1 MLNLLREVFMK
12 VVKMSFLLFI
22 LIFVGCSSI
31 KKEVE
36 LAKNREVKFKVDMKS
51 PKVPVG
57 TVEAQLDGAIMGLKK
72 VNINVSYSPVEDAVC
87 LEFKRNTIT
96 NYQFFDRPG
105 RTAFLKALEK
115 YTDDFEGKNLVNNK
129 KTKYQYGNTEGYLI
143 WKVTKVSEQNRDNV
157 DFSFGYLF
165 KERSPFFTITQGEVV
180 FDEIFAKNNS
190 EKIKT
195 NGEFQLFFTRAQ
207 SMELAAYFDQQFLRS
222 LTNIRQ
228 DTLNP
233 NIDYENY

>member
-1 MLNLLREVFMK
+1 MK
-12 VVKMSFLLFI
+12 IVKMSLLLLVLVF
-22 LIFVGCSSI
+22 FGCSSF
-31 KKEVE
+31 KREVE
-36 LAKNREVKFKVDMKS
+36 LAKNREPKFKVDMKS

-57 TVEAQLDGAIMGLKK
+57 TVEAQLDGSISGLKK

-105 RTAFLKALEK
+105 RSAFLKALEK
-115 YTDDFEGKNLVNNK
+115 YTEDFDSKNLVNNK
-129 KTKYQYGNTEGYLI
+129 KTKNQYGNTEGYLI
-143 WKVTKVSEQNRDNV
+143 WKLTKISDQNRDNV

-165 KERSPFFTITQGEVV
+165 REKSPFFTITQGEAV
-180 FDEIFAKNNS
+180 FEDIFAKDS
-190 EKIKT
+190 SDKIKT

-207 SMELAAYFDQQFLRS
+207 SMELAAYFDQQYLRS

-228 DTLNP
+228 ETLDP
-233 NIDYENY
+233 NISYENY